1 MFEQL
6 NITRDIP
13 MEKVF
18 HKDFFNVIIVSWE
31 AWRHFNHN
39 MTSKVFRVEDE
50 GSSEGSCPPIVAFL
64 ANQADKWEVQQ
75 HISTSSSWTQILT
88 FIQEAWKGKQAQ
100 FCRCSVLQGW
110 TRVQWWSQKTF
121 RWCAVQSCNGAS
133 GPVFGDYHKL
143 GLISGL
149 ACIMEIVVI
158 FKMGELSWL

>member
-18 HKDFFNVIIVSWE
+18 HKDIFNVIIVSWE

-50 GSSEGSCPPIVAFL
+50 GSSEEGSCPPIVAFL

-121 RWCAVQSCNGAS
+121 RWCAVMQWCFWSC
-133 GPVFGDYHKL
+133 FWWY
-143 GLISGL
+143 GLWIWYMVSQFIGRL
-149 ACIMEIVVI
+149 AIV
-158 FKMGELSWL
+158 LS